1 MNKRKAKKFN
11 NKMRIKKYSNLRKKK
26 LRFKLIDILQQF
38 PYPEYYISTRLSK
51 RGKHFDL
58 FVSRTIETADETRG
72 YLILEKRGIRV

>member
-58 FVSRTIETADETRG
+58 FVSRTIETPYGTLD
-72 YLILEKRGIRV
+72 YLILEKRGIRI

>member
-11 NKMRIKKYSNLRKKK
+11 KKNRTKKYSNVRKKR
-26 LRFKLIDILQQF
+26 LRIRLIDMLQQL

-58 FVSRTIETADETRG
+58 FVSRTIETPYGTLD

>member
-58 FVSRTIETADETRG
+58 FVSRTIETVGGPRN

>member
-1 MNKRKAKKFN
+1 MNNRKAKKFN
-11 NKMRIKKYSNLRKKK
+11 NKMRIKKYSNLRKKR

-58 FVSRTIETADETRG
+58 FVSRTIETVNGTQD
-72 YLILEKRGIRV
+72 YLILEKRY

>member
-11 NKMRIKKYSNLRKKK
+11 NKMRIKKYSNLRKKR

-58 FVSRTIETADETRG
+58 FVSTTNETVDGTRG

>member
-11 NKMRIKKYSNLRKKK
+11 NKMRIKKYSNLREKR
-26 LRFKLIDILQQF
+26 LRLKLIDMLQQL

-58 FVSRTIETADETRG
+58 FVSRTIETVNGTQD